1 MKSHYLL
8 FSALVFFSA
17 CNAID
22 NSLDKIKGNS
32 SSSSNSSTS
41 SSSSSS
47 SSSNGQ
53 VSISGTTKTYI
64 ARTKVKLDSTLLG
77 QLANQVG
84 INLKNH
90 FKVFNGFVFQG
101 NSNQVQALMASSH
114 ILDIQEDVQMKI
126 HLNTAVKQI
135 GADKV
140 QNAGVT
146 GSGTKVCVIDTGMN
160 DHTSLPNPVAEHDFV
175 HDDGNADDENGHGTM
190 VAGIIASN
198 HSGTVISYKGV
209 APSSQ
214 LLIAKVFDASGT
226 GSSSLVISAM
236 DWCADN
242 GAEVISMS
250 LGHGGF
256 TSYCDT
262 DSSAIFA
269 NSMVNMGIVVVAAAG
284 NDGYTDKISAPACGS
299 KVISVGSVS
308 KTDAHSSFSNGANFL
323 SVVAPGENIT
333 TTSYKNNQF
342 TTFSGTSAA
351 TPFIAGVASLLK
363 SMSDNPS
370 VTEIKAAIL
379 NTTKD
384 LGTKGKD
391 AVYGYGRVD
400 AFAAYNFVLSGGVPT
415 AGLTFDISSPTL
427 AGGVYGS
434 MYSSSQDAFQVD
446 CPADHYMT
454 DLEIQKSTWFPYP
467 SVTWFKYYCQGM
479 KSLNTSTELGKKRY
493 EGDTNVKKDF
503 CGDKQAITG
512 MEVTYDFHIKDFRIQ
527 CADVNYHT
535 VYAGSVY
542 TENKTL
548 TAENI
553 FGRGDFNDDVELI
566 ECPEGEVLVGFEG
579 NTKHDSNEWAITKF
593 GLRCAPFQT
602 KYE

>member
-1 MKSHYLL
+1 MKSHSLL
-8 FSALVFFSA
+8 FLSLAILSA
-17 CNAID
+17 CNVVENQI
-22 NSLDKIKGNS
+22 DKIKGS
-32 SSSSNSSTS
+32 SSSSTTS

-47 SSSNGQ
+47 SDSSNNQ
-53 VSISGTTKTYI
+53 VSISGTTKKYI
-64 ARTKVKLDSTLLG
+64 ARTKVKLDSFSLG
-77 QLANQVG
+77 QIANQAG
-84 INLKNH
+84 ISIKNH
-90 FKVFNGFVFQG
+90 FKVFNGFTFQA
-101 NSNQVQALMASSH
+101 NSSAQVQALLASGH
-114 ILDIQEDVQMKI
+114 IIDVQEDVQMKI

-140 QNAGVT
+140 QNVGVN
-146 GSGTKVCVIDTGMN
+146 GSGTKVCIIDTGMN
-160 DHTSLPNPVAEHDFV
+160 DHTNLPSPVAEHDFV
-175 HDDGNADDENGHGTM
+175 HNDGTADDENGHGTM
-190 VAGIIASN
+190 VAGIVASN
-198 HSGTVISYKGV
+198 HSATLLSYKGV
-209 APSSQ
+209 APGSQ

-226 GSSSLVISAM
+226 GSSSLVVSAM

-256 TSYCDT
+256 TSHCDT
-262 DSSAIFA
+262 DYSALFA
-269 NSMVNMGIVVVAAAG
+269 NSMVDMGIVVVAASG
-284 NDGYTDKISAPACGS
+284 NDGYTNKISAPACGS

-308 KTDAHSSFSNGANFL
+308 KTDAHSSFSNGASFL

-333 TTSYKNNQF
+333 TTNYKNNTF

-370 VTEIKAAIL
+370 AAEIKAAII

-400 AFAAYNFVLSGGVPT
+400 AYAAYNFVLSGGVPT
-415 AGLTFDISSPTL
+415 APLTFDISSPAL
-427 AGGVYGS
+427 IGSVSGS
-434 MYSSSQDAFQVD
+434 MFKESQNSFQVD
-446 CPADHYMT
+446 CPVDHYMS
-454 DLEIQKSTWFPYP
+454 DLEIQKSTWMVYP
-467 SVTWFKYYCQGM
+467 SVTWFKYHCQAM

-493 EGDTNVKKDF
+493 EGDTNVKKDL

-527 CADVNYHT
+527 CAEVNYHAAF
-535 VYAGSVY
+535 AGSVY
-542 TENKTL
+542 LDNRTL
-548 TAENI
+548 TSANI
-553 FGRGDFNDDVELI
+553 FGRGDFNDDVELL
-566 ECPEGEVLVGFEG
+566 ECPEGEVVVGFEG
-579 NTKHDSNEWAITKF
+579 NTKADGNEWAITKF
-593 GLRCAPFQT
+593 GVRCSPIQT